1 VQRVYNDV
9 LELDAQKENSDK
21 VRRGEVVLMMSR
33 VSFPNKFAL
42 VSRIDSLP
50 TFVPWTTLASLKVS
64 KLHLHL
70 G

>member
-1 VQRVYNDV
+1 VQRVYNDI
-9 LELDAQKENSDK
+9 LKLDAQTKYSDK
-21 VRRGEVVLMMSR
+21 VRRVEVVLMMWR

-42 VSRIDSLP
+42 VSLIYSLP